1 MRLTLVISSM
11 AAGGAERIMAI
22 MADYWDKKYDLTLLS
37 FDDGSNPP
45 FYPLPPGVNH
55 RHLDLVKQ
63 SGNLLTAAWNNLI
76 RIRKLRA
83 AIRASNPDCVISF
96 MDQTNVLTLLAT
108 RGTGV
113 PVLVSEQTFPPEHHI
128 GSLWR
133 IMWRFTYP
141 MAARVVPTTA
151 RTIEVL
157 PRRVRA
163 TVIPNPARSSVG
175 VSGSNPSKRPADRR
189 IIIAMGRMDQFKGH
203 DLLLNAFASI
213 KDRHPNWSLII
224 LGEGAQRQELESLRD
239 RLALGNRVSMP
250 GLVKNPED
258 YLRQADLFVMSSR
271 FEGLPLSLGEAM
283 ASGLAVISTDC
294 PTGPRE
300 MITDG
305 VDGLLVPNEDGDAL
319 GAAMDRLMSDDQTR
333 QRLAARASEVTQ
345 RFGVEKVMAMWE
357 ALVNE
362 VVGQKG

>member
-1 MRLTLVISSM
+1 
-11 AAGGAERIMAI
+11 
-22 MADYWDKKYDLTLLS
+22 
-37 FDDGSNPP
+37 
-45 FYPLPPGVNH
+45 
-55 RHLDLVKQ
+55 
-63 SGNLLTAAWNNLI
+63 
-76 RIRKLRA
+76 
-83 AIRASNPDCVISF
+83 
-96 MDQTNVLTLLAT
+96 
-108 RGTGV
+108 
-113 PVLVSEQTFPPEHHI
+113 
-128 GSLWR
+128 
-133 IMWRFTYP
+133 
-141 MAARVVPTTA
+141 
-151 RTIEVL
+151 
-157 PRRVRA
+157 
-163 TVIPNPARSSVG
+163 
-175 VSGSNPSKRPADRR
+175 
-189 IIIAMGRMDQFKGH
+189 MDQFKGH